1 MLQQYRK
8 QSWEP
13 KNISRSDAGIH
24 GDEKTGPPAEKRHT
38 FKGEEEERSAI
49 HTVQPFLRPV
59 GFPHTDSRGAR
70 ETAG

>member
-13 KNISRSDAGIH
+13 KNISRSDAEIH

-38 FKGEEEERSAI
+38 FKEEEERSVFYPAQ
-49 HTVQPFLRPV
+49 HFLKPE
-59 GFPHTDSRGAR
+59 GFLHTDRKGER
-70 ETAG
+70 ETTG